1 MINKFTVK
9 PRQITDWMGNIR
21 KTWCGPYVSALA
33 VLTGTDYE
41 FAYRRLKQIRRK
53 DRLAGV
59 TNRNMMSAFKELK
72 VKYKHTKLDKEKS
85 WQIISTMIWHQTKSI
100 WFR

>member
-21 KTWCGPYVSALA
+21 KTWCGPYALA

-41 FAYRRLKQIRRK
+41 FAYR
-53 DRLAGV
+53 D
-59 TNRNMMSAFKELK
+59 
-72 VKYKHTKLDKEKS
+72 
-85 WQIISTMIWHQTKSI
+85 
-100 WFR
+100 

>member
-1 MINKFTVK
+1 
-9 PRQITDWMGNIR
+9 MGNIR
-21 KTWCGPYVSALA
+21 KTWCGPYALA

-59 TNRNMMSAFKELK
+59 TNKNMMSKIQR
-72 VKYKHTKLDKEKS
+72 VKS
-85 WQIISTMIWHQTKSI
+85 QI
-100 WFR
+100 